1 MLKVEQLQKS
11 LKKQIILNNITFEIK
26 EGEIFSL
33 FGHNASG
40 KSTLL
45 KILSGIMKPDNGN
58 IFLNGKDIHKNNKVK
73 KDICAVFQENIVPS
87 GFKTIDFLL
96 FYSKIVKSPYR
107 KKDIISLAESYGIKN
122 EDMKKKITHLSG
134 GTKKKIEFL
143 KSIIYKDALFHLF
156 DEPTIG
162 FDPESQKTAWD
173 HIRSLKKEKKIILL
187 VTNMRNELNELADT
201 KKIIIDG
208 KIKDFREG
216 KIMKILKFTVKN

>member
-1 MLKVEQLQKS
+1 M
-11 LKKQIILNNITFEIK
+11 
-26 EGEIFSL
+26 FSL

-45 KILSGIMKPDNGN
+45 KILSGIMKPDSGN
-58 IFLNGKDIHKNNKVK
+58 IFLNG

-87 GFKTIDFLL
+87 GFKIIDFLL

-143 KSIIYKDALFHLF
+143 KSIINKDALFHLF

-162 FDPESQKTAWD
+162 FDPESQKIAWD
-173 HIRSLKKEKKIILL
+173 HIRNLKKEDNIIGYKY
-187 VTNMRNELNELADT
+187 E
-201 KKIIIDG
+201 K
-208 KIKDFREG
+208 
-216 KIMKILKFTVKN
+216 